1 LTQPTHP
8 RALLARWGLR
18 PRKRYGQNF
27 LLDTNAA
34 LRIAGLCVADAGAHP
49 RVVEVGGGTGTL
61 TLALLEAGARVTA
74 LEIDSDLVALLRSR
88 ADLHD
93 AEIVHADALEFDY
106 AGWAGGK
113 TWHVAGNLPYNVAT
127 PLILGF
133 AEMTDGPQTLTVML
147 QKDVA
152 DRLAARPGTAAYG
165 SLSVAVQYAMQVE
178 VSFTLRA
185 GAFYPPPKVTS
196 AVVHM
201 SRRAEPA
208 VSPRDLGLFRKVVRA
223 AFAYRRKTLANTLS
237 LALEI
242 PHARVARAVAAA
254 NLSPELRG
262 ERLDLADF
270 ARLADALAED

>member
-27 LLDTNAA
+27 LLDTSAA
-34 LRIAGLCVADAGAHP
+34 LRIARLCVADAGAHP
-49 RVVEVGGGTGTL
+49 LVAEIGGGTGML

-93 AEIVHADALEFDY
+93 AEIAHADALEFDY

-113 TWHVAGNLPYNVAT
+113 AWHVAGNLPYNVAT

-152 DRLAARPGTAAYG
+152 DRLAARPGTPAYG

-178 VSFTLRA
+178 VSFALRA

-201 SRRAEPA
+201 TRRAKPA

-242 PHARVARAVAAA
+242 PHARVARAVADA

-270 ARLADALAED
+270 ARLADALAEE